1 MSGIEITVVL
11 FGLFLGYWI
20 VSRFITDKSKNPPSS
35 EPKQPEQEP
44 EKKASTQNEPP
55 PDAWHI
61 TLNVSPHATVE
72 EIRRA
77 YKVLMSQYHPDKVAS
92 LGDELKALAERKSKE
107 ITSSYRNAMQV
118 RGVDP

>member
-11 FGLFLGYWI
+11 FGLFLGYWL
-20 VSRFITDKSKNPPSS
+20 VSKFITDRPKNPPSS

-44 EKKASTQNEPP
+44 EKKTSTQNEPSLE
-55 PDAWHI
+55 AWHE
-61 TLNVSPHATVE
+61 TLNVSQQATVE

-107 ITSSYRNAMQV
+107 ITSAYRNAMQL
-118 RGVDP
+118 RGVDT

>member
-11 FGLFLGYWI
+11 FGLFLGYWL
-20 VSRFITDKSKNPPSS
+20 VSKFITDRPKNSPSS
-35 EPKQPEQEP
+35 EPKQPAQET
-44 EKKASTQNEPP
+44 EKKTSTQNEPSP
-55 PDAWHI
+55 EAWHK
-61 TLNVSPHATVE
+61 TLNVSQQATVE

-107 ITSSYRNAMQV
+107 ITSAYRNAMQL
-118 RGVDP
+118 RGVDT

>member
-1 MSGIEITVVL
+1 MSGVEITVVL

-20 VSRFITDKSKNPPSS
+20 VSKFITDKPTNPPSS
-35 EPKQPEQEP
+35 EPKQPDQEP
-44 EKKASTQNEPP
+44 EKKTSTQNERS
-55 PDAWHI
+55 PDAWHT

-107 ITSSYRNAMQV
+107 ITSAYRNAMQV
-118 RGVDP
+118 RGVDA